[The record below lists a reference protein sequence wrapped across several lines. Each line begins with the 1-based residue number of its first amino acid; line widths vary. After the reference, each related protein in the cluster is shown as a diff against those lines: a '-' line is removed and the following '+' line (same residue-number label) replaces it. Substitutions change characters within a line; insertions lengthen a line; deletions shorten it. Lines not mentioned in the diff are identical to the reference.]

1 MIAGCVLLLTL
12 TVAQVQACFGPK
24 LFVARGQNPVEETLY
39 ALVTLYVEEKTGVES
54 TLTIVDEGQNPIA
67 LLTGE
72 KVDMVFAAAEGTG
85 DDVVF
90 QLGTLPVLVTGKR
103 PIDDLQFTTVLPA
116 VKKLEGLLTVDD
128 VMPLIK
134 KVEAGESAMAV
145 ARKFFM
151 ERRWI

>member
-1 MIAGCVLLLTL
+1 MIAGCALLLTL
-12 TVAQVQACFGPK
+12 TVAQAQACFGPK

-128 VMPLIK
+128 VMSLVK